1 MKRLLTLALL
11 LLTAN
16 LSAQNEYN
24 FQKRSMFERLPV
36 KSSDIVFLGNSITD
50 YGPWEELF
58 PGRSI
63 KNRAIS
69 GDRTE
74 WMLERLDPILAGRPK
89 KVFLMI
95 GINDLGAGETPEN
108 VAGNIERILERFASG
123 SPKTVVYVQ
132 SILPVNGNIPKYANR
147 HGSKD
152 AEIVRTN
159 ALVKD
164 ICEKRGI
171 KYLDVYSALVGDD
184 GKLKLEYTNDGLH
197 LMMSGYEVWKK
208 VIEKYVR

>member
-11 LLTAN
+11 FFVAQA
-16 LSAQNEYN
+16 SAQTEYN
-24 FQKRSMFERLPV
+24 FQKRSMFEQLPV
-36 KSSDIVFLGNSITD
+36 TSSDIVFLGNSITD

-58 PGRSI
+58 PKCKI

-69 GDRTE
+69 GDKTS
-74 WMLERLDPILAGRPK
+74 WMLDRLDPILAGKPK

-95 GINDLGAGETPEN
+95 GVNDLGAGESPET
-108 VAGNIERILERFASG
+108 VADNIELILERFAAA
-123 SPKTVVYVQ
+123 SPKTVIYLQ
-132 SILPVNGNIPKYANR
+132 SILPVNDNIPKFAGR
-147 HGSKD
+147 HGKKD
-152 AEIVRTN
+152 AEIVQTN
-159 ALVKD
+159 ELLKA
-164 ICEKRGI
+164 ICKKRGI
-171 KYLDVYSALVGDD
+171 TYLDIHSALVGED